1 MTKNKFAVARRT
13 GGTPIAKVDVKEP
26 EFQVVNGNDLSL
38 HAPGLTAK
46 TSAEAWQ
53 LHDDLVATNPE
64 LRGHLQVLSSYELSD
79 AA

>member
-1 MTKNKFAVARRT
+1 
-13 GGTPIAKVDVKEP
+13 
-26 EFQVVNGNDLSL
+26 VNGNDLSL

-64 LRGHLQVLSSYELSD
+64 LRGRLQVLSSYELSD